1 MGHPA
6 RWFISA
12 VAFALLVHSPQE
24 TGGQAAGY
32 DLHAFCTGDVP
43 SGQRTV
49 PVANGAELQ
58 LALDRAMA
66 GDVILLAT
74 GATFRPAAGEGSI
87 VLRRRPNAPGSWIT
101 VRSADKA
108 FDAAGTLPPSTRVD
122 KTHVDLMAKIRAT
135 GSAPAIKTEVGA
147 HGYRLIG
154 IDVGADAAVSLV
166 TNLVELGSGRDT
178 SIDAEPSD
186 IIIDRSYLHGND
198 SGSFRRGV
206 AMNGVRLAV
215 VDSYLENFHDA
226 NGDSQAIAGWNG
238 PGPFTILR
246 NVLEAASENVMFGG
260 ADPAIPDLV
269 PADIEVRGNLMTKRV
284 AWKAAGVPV
293 KNAFELKT
301 ARRVVV
307 DGNTFEHVWASGQD
321 GTAIVLKSVN
331 QEGNCAWCVTEYVT
345 FSNNIVTDAAHGVMI
360 NAVEVGAK
368 GLRPPVAVNHVRLQ
382 NVLFQEIGGKLF
394 RIMGGASDVAI
405 THVTSL
411 GSPSG
416 ILDPRDPNDR
426 NPGLVFEHN
435 IVERKFY
442 GIGTGAD
449 EGSTTLT
456 RNFSPFT
463 YNNNVLVNTSRGTE
477 QAIADEALKARYPKS
492 TAIAPAWTA
501 LGFQQGSYQP
511 SAGNRY
517 ATGERRPGVD
527 MDALRRA
534 QQGSGSP
541 GCGAAPK
548 SAAQPPKP

>member
-1 MGHPA
+1 M
-6 RWFISA
+6 
-12 VAFALLVHSPQE
+12 
-24 TGGQAAGY
+24 
-32 DLHAFCTGDVP
+32 P

-49 PVANGAELQ
+49 QVANGAELQ

-74 GATFRPAAGEGSI
+74 GATFRPAAGDGSF
-87 VLRRRPNAPGSWIT
+87 VLRRRPTAPGSWIT

-108 FDAAGTLPPSTRVD
+108 FDAAGTLPPSTRVG

-135 GSAPAIKTEVGA
+135 SSAPAIKTEAGA

-154 IDVGADAAVSLV
+154 IDVGVDAAVSRV
-166 TNLVELGSGRDT
+166 TNLIELGSGRDT
-178 SIDAEPSD
+178 SIDTEPSD

-198 SGSFRRGV
+198 SGSYRRGV

-345 FSNNIVTDAAHGVMI
+345 FSNNLVTDAAHGVMI

-405 THVTSL
+405 THVTSV
-411 GSPSG
+411 GNPSG
-416 ILDPRDPNDR
+416 ILDPRDPSDR
-426 NPGLVFEHN
+426 NPGLVFEDN

-442 GIGTGAD
+442 GIGTGGD

-463 YNNNVLVNTSRGTE
+463 YNNNVLVNTSRGTD
-477 QAIADEALKARYPKS
+477 QAIADDALKARYPKT

-501 LGFQQGSYQP
+501 LGFKEGSVQP
-511 SAGNRY
+511 SAANRY
-517 ATGERRPGVD
+517 GAGDRRPGVD

-534 QQGSGSP
+534 QEGSVSAA
-541 GCGAAPK
+541 CGAAPK
-548 SAAQPPKP
+548 SAARPPKP